1 MHRFVCCS
9 VLQYVTVCCSTLQCV
24 AVCRCQYV
32 AVCCSMPQWPN
43 TYCLTKCIFVYSIVL
58 FVFDIHFWSS
68 AQPNTYCLTKWIGFD
83 VLFPSI
89 FPPYT
94 FIRVVVGPTHTVSP
108 NACGDV
114 KFASVIFFLFFHFL
128 HTHFI
133 RETVVPTPPVIVR
146 REIIFF
152 WYVGFFFLMVYVVY
166 FLDGS
171 LLLFGINSFFV
182 ESAQRQRFARR
193 I

>member
-43 TYCLTKCIFVYSIVL
+43 TYCLTKCICFYSIVL
-58 FVFDIHFWSS
+58 FVFDIPFLEQRW
-68 AQPNTYCLTKWIGFD
+68 PNTYCLTKWIGFD

-89 FPPYT
+89 IFPYT

-114 KFASVIFFLFFHFL
+114 EFASVIFSLFL
-128 HTHFI
+128 HCFHTHYI
-133 RETVVPTPPVIVR
+133 RATFGPTPPVFVR
-146 REIIFF
+146 
-152 WYVGFFFLMVYVVY
+152 
-166 FLDGS
+166 
-171 LLLFGINSFFV
+171 
-182 ESAQRQRFARR
+182 
-193 I
+193 